1 MEALKQEKMTPEE
14 FLSFLE
20 GNNQYHILDHYQR
33 LDLDQ
38 KRDFLAGLAG
48 LDLGR
53 AFQLYREFSEE
64 KTFAASPPDI
74 EPAPIIPVPQT
85 PEEKVRR
92 GEIYRFGE
100 SLIQGGQVAVMIVAG
115 GQGTRLGFSGP
126 KGHFPISP
134 VRNKPLFQLFA
145 EAIRTLSLRYRAVI
159 PLLIM
164 TSQETQ
170 VQTREFFE
178 GNRFFGLEEAQVH
191 FFNQATLP
199 TLTPQG
205 KLILKDARRL
215 LTNPDGHG
223 GSLKALY
230 GSGLLQFL
238 KDEGYT
244 ELFYCQVD
252 NPLVKIADPVF
263 LGYHRLEKADVSTKV
278 VRRQNLEEKVGIYVR
293 AKGRPAVIEYS
304 DLPLEDYRALDG
316 KGNILYWAGNIGIH
330 VFSLAF
336 VEALNRQGFA
346 LPYHRAIKDVGGIG
360 PDGREA
366 RMTAWKFETFVF
378 DSIPLAEKSFC
389 LEVKREE
396 EFAPVKNQTGIDSP
410 ETSREAMNRLFRSWL
425 REAGS
430 EVAPGVQVEI
440 SPLFALD
447 KGEFVDKMKGKRL
460 LIQEDWYLE

>member
-1 MEALKQEKMTPEE
+1 LKQDKMTPEE

-20 GNNQYHILDHYQR
+20 GNHQHHILDHYQR

-38 KRDFLAGLAG
+38 KRDFLAGMAG

-64 KTFAASPPDI
+64 KTSAASSPDI
-74 EPAPIIPVPQT
+74 GTAPIIPVPQT

-92 GEIYRFGE
+92 GEIFRFGE
-100 SLIQGGQVAVMIVAG
+100 SLIQEGRVAVMIVAG
-115 GQGTRLGFSGP
+115 GQGSRLGLSGP

-145 EAIRTLSLRYRAVI
+145 ESIRALSFRYRAVI

-170 VQTREFFE
+170 VQTREFFK
-178 GNRFFGLEEAQVH
+178 NYRFFGLEEAQVH
-191 FFNQATLP
+191 FFNQAMLP

-205 KLILKDARRL
+205 RLILKDARQL
-215 LTNPDGHG
+215 LANPDGHG
-223 GSLKALY
+223 GALKALY
-230 GSGLLQFL
+230 GSGLLQLL
-238 KDEGYT
+238 KNRGYT

-263 LGYHRLEKADVSTKV
+263 LGYHRLEKADISTKV
-278 VRRQNLEEKVGIYVR
+278 VRRRSLEEKVGIYAK

-304 DLPLEDYRALDG
+304 DLPPEDYRALDG
-316 KGNILYWAGNIGIH
+316 KGNIRYWAGNIGVH

-336 VEALNRQGFA
+336 VETLNHQGFA
-346 LPYHRAIKDVGGIG
+346 LPYHRAVKEVGGLG

-378 DSIPLAEKSFC
+378 DSIPLAGKSCC
-389 LEVKREE
+389 LEVNREE

-410 ETSREAMNRLFRSWL
+410 ETAREAMNRLFRAWL

-430 EVAPGVQVEI
+430 EVPPGIRVEI

-447 KGEFVDKMKGKRL
+447 KEELVGKLKGKRL
-460 LIQEDWYLE
+460 LIQQDWYLE

>member
-1 MEALKQEKMTPEE
+1 MTAEE
-14 FLSFLE
+14 FLGFLE
-20 GNNQYHILDHYQR
+20 GNREYHILDHYRR

-48 LDLGR
+48 LDLGG

-64 KTFAASPPDI
+64 RPSPALPPDI
-74 EPAPIIPVPQT
+74 ETAPIIPVPQT

-92 GEIYRFGE
+92 GEIFRLGE
-100 SLIQGGQVAVMIVAG
+100 SLIREGQVAVMIVAG
-115 GQGTRLGFSGP
+115 GQGSRLGFSGP
-126 KGHFPISP
+126 KGQFPISP

-145 EAIRTLSLRYRAVI
+145 ESIKALSRRYRAGI

-164 TSQETQ
+164 TSHETQ
-170 VQTREFFE
+170 IPTQEFFRQH
-178 GNRFFGLEEAQVH
+178 RFFGLEEGQVH
-191 FFNQATLP
+191 FFNQAMLP

-205 KLILKDARRL
+205 KLILGNARRL

-230 GSGLLQFL
+230 GSGLLQLL
-238 KDEGYT
+238 KDKGYS

-252 NPLVKIADPVF
+252 NPLVKIADPAF

-293 AKGRPAVIEYS
+293 AKGKPAVIEYS
-304 DLPLEDYRALDG
+304 DLPAEHYRALDG
-316 KGNILYWAGNIGIH
+316 EGNIRYWAGNIGIH
-330 VFSLAF
+330 VFCLAF
-336 VEALNRQGFA
+336 VEALNRQGFS
-346 LPYHRAIKDVGGIG
+346 LPYHRAIKEVEGLG

-378 DSIPLAEKSFC
+378 DSIPLAQKSFC
-389 LEVKREE
+389 LEVNRDE

-410 ETSREAMNRLFRSWL
+410 ATSREAMNRLFRGWL

-430 EVAPGVQVEI
+430 EVAPGVRLEI
-440 SPLFALD
+440 SPCFALD
-447 KGEFVDKMKGKRL
+447 KEELVGKLKGERL
-460 LIQEDWYLE
+460 VIQKDWYLE